1 MALHDKLQAAGSR
14 VKSLCA
20 APGLAATN
28 LQVRRASPELTCP
41 HLTSL
46 PGRNVCAE

>member
-28 LQVRRASPELTCP
+28 LQVRPTRSVVAADRSGRL
-41 HLTSL
+41 SL
-46 PGRNVCAE
+46 RSAPM